1 MAVIIGVLMAVILLL
16 AVAIYLI
23 VSRHRQRKCFA
34 SPLASKPA
42 LPGSNNHQHLP
53 PGSGCGTAEKGT
65 TMGSYS
71 IKEVDDN
78 YNQSTRC
85 GGGVLPGV
93 GTMASTTMST
103 LPPPPGADKTSSM
116 LLMDHVIDIKLDD
129 YQEPYQALKYAPYYS
144 YSTVVME
151 MKDMLNKCSATQSGQ
166 CPYVSFL
173 FCLIYSRLLF
183 IRWRRWWSCGKARS
197 QQEINVIGSSTLYS
211 AH

>member
-65 TMGSYS
+65 TMGTYS
-71 IKEVDDN
+71 TKEVDDN
-78 YNQSTRC
+78 CNQSTRC
-85 GGGVLPGV
+85 GAGV
-93 GTMASTTMST
+93 GTMVSSTMST
-103 LPPPPGADKTSSM
+103 LPPPPGTDNTSNM
-116 LLMDHVIDIKLDD
+116 LLMDHVIDVKLDD

-151 MKDMLNKCSATQSGQ
+151 MKGILNKCSATQSGM
-166 CPYVSFL
+166 CPALVL
-173 FCLIYSRLLF
+173 TVIDLLLIF
-183 IRWRRWWSCGKARS
+183 ILRS
-197 QQEINVIGSSTLYS
+197 ILDP
-211 AH
+211 

>member
-34 SPLASKPA
+34 SPLTSKPA

-71 IKEVDDN
+71 VKDVDDN
-78 YNQSTRC
+78 YNQSARC
-85 GGGVLPGV
+85 GGGMPPGA

-103 LPPPPGADKTSSM
+103 LPPPPGTDNTSSM
-116 LLMDHVIDIKLDD
+116 LLMDHVIDVKLDD

-151 MKDMLNKCSATQSGQ
+151 MRDMLNKCSATQSGR
-166 CPYVSFL
+166 CTHVSVTDL
-173 FCLIYSRLLF
+173 SPF
-183 IRWRRWWSCGKARS
+183 I
-197 QQEINVIGSSTLYS
+197 III
-211 AH
+211 

>member
-34 SPLASKPA
+34 SPLTSKPA

-71 IKEVDDN
+71 VKEVDDN
-78 YNQSTRC
+78 YNQSARC
-85 GGGVLPGV
+85 GGGMPPGA

-103 LPPPPGADKTSSM
+103 LPPPPGTDKTSSM
-116 LLMDHVIDIKLDD
+116 LLMDHVIDIKLDE

-151 MKDMLNKCSATQSGQ
+151 MRDMLNKCSATQSGASPHSLTNCHCFKNEKDFWNQ
-166 CPYVSFL
+166 ERWTDEIWRKINDE
-173 FCLIYSRLLF
+173 IYTPPNIL
-183 IRWRRWWSCGKARS
+183 
-197 QQEINVIGSSTLYS
+197 
-211 AH
+211 

>member
-42 LPGSNNHQHLP
+42 LPGSNNHQHIP

-65 TMGSYS
+65 TMGSYK

-85 GGGVLPGV
+85 GGGVPPGV
-93 GTMASTTMST
+93 GTMVSTTMST
-103 LPPPPGADKTSSM
+103 LPPPPGTDKSSSM

-151 MKDMLNKCSATQSGQ
+151 MKDMLNKCSATQSGM
-166 CPYVSFL
+166 CCSVMN
-173 FCLIYSRLLF
+173 CLEASR
-183 IRWRRWWSCGKARS
+183 
-197 QQEINVIGSSTLYS
+197 VPIGSGFHTWR
-211 AH
+211 